1 MKAINITITYFKT
14 GYLLHIITLVE
25 LVLLYVLLYVLHA
38 GQWMLERD
46 TALRFML
53 LLPLLW
59 SPLFPQLDARSR
71 YQDYKMAM
79 DCFYL
84 YGFDERLVRHFA
96 KSRCQRDAVLVAAAR
111 LGFGN
116 ACRNCFAAYGYRWY
130 HILPDIVFEKP
141 FVLLSWAFYRHT
153 FFAKTYQPKRAD
165 VLLSNHPPAGPVL
178 RAKAA

>member
-1 MKAINITITYFKT
+1 MKAINVTITYLKT
-14 GYLLHIITLVE
+14 GYLLHIITLAE
-25 LVLLYVLLYVLHA
+25 LVLLYVLLHVLHA

-116 ACRNCFAAYGYRWY
+116 ECKNCFAGYGYRWY
-130 HILPDIVFEKP
+130 HILPDVVFKKP
-141 FVLLSWAFYRHT
+141 VVLLSWAFYRHT
-153 FFAKTYQPKRAD
+153 FFAKTYHSKT
-165 VLLSNHPPAGPVL
+165 VYNFLSNHQYGTPALQV
-178 RAKAA
+178 KAA